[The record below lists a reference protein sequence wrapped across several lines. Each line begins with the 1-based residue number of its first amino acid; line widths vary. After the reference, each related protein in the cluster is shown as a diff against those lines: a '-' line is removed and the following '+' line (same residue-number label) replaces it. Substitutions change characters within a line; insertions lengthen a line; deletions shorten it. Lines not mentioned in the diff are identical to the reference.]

1 MKPGY
6 ATYFKVIGIIL
17 AIICGAAAVFS
28 LFTSGDLVSLLT
40 FGIPGIIGYFTYQA
54 IGDAIFQ
61 LIDTHEHI
69 MTLEDELKRLPEL
82 IARQVAAELN
92 KPESEQQQSTQAM
105 ADAFRP
111 MGEAIVEPLSEE
123 KIAVVDRSL
132 PTTICPFCQKEQRS
146 NRNIC
151 FSCGAKFMEHD

>member
-1 MKPGY
+1 MKSGY
-6 ATYFKVIGIIL
+6 ATYFKAIGIIL
-17 AIICGAAAVFS
+17 AVICGVAAILS
-28 LFTSGDLVSLLT
+28 LFTSGGLVGLLT
-40 FGIPGIIGYFTYQA
+40 YGISAFIGYFTYQA
-54 IGDAIFQ
+54 IGDAVLQ

-69 MTLEDELKRLPEL
+69 MALEEELKRLPEL
-82 IARQVAAELN
+82 IAKQVAAELN

-105 ADAFRP
+105 VDAFRP

-123 KIAVVDRSL
+123 KIAAIDRSL

-151 FSCGAKFMEHD
+151 FSCGAKFVEHD